1 MGNRSEAPKKATNH
15 YIDFDQTVKDVIHQI
30 KTKFPG
36 TLEECQESKFLTNSR
51 TFVES
56 LILLPDKLEQILK
69 TVPSKCK
76 FCDVSLELWKHKTP
90 KSYFLS
96 MGNLKEVTIIVKVC
110 PECRRAFY
118 PSFYENGIIFVHN
131 KFMISLEAI
140 LDLSQ
145 ILQNGGSFVEAVKRK
160 LLLLGQVEGLDKK
173 MLETD
178 LNSNALKLEKI
189 VIAVMSI
196 MLKGSDFDSICCYI
210 CGNCPK
216 ICCTDGN
223 TKVHLIIRLPNII
236 VNLLIW
242 FYLYDSVRPSVV
254 RALPLGVAAEQNVH
268 YFWDYFSSFLLSPP
282 HTFLPEGVVLGL

>member
-1 MGNRSEAPKKATNH
+1 
-15 YIDFDQTVKDVIHQI
+15 
-30 KTKFPG
+30 
-36 TLEECQESKFLTNSR
+36 
-51 TFVES
+51 
-56 LILLPDKLEQILK
+56 
-69 TVPSKCK
+69 
-76 FCDVSLELWKHKTP
+76 
-90 KSYFLS
+90 
-96 MGNLKEVTIIVKVC
+96 
-110 PECRRAFY
+110 
-118 PSFYENGIIFVHN
+118 
-131 KFMISLEAI
+131 MISIETI
-140 LDLSQ
+140 LDLNQVMQS
-145 ILQNGGSFVEAVKRK
+145 GGGFVEAIKK
-160 LLLLGQVEGLDKK
+160 KISLLGQLEGIPQDA
-173 MLETD
+173 LETD
-178 LNSNALKLEKI
+178 VNSIALKLEKI

-254 RALPLGVAAEQNVH
+254 RALPLGIAAEQSVH